1 MANISVSELLLD
13 PDFVDPCIV
22 VRSEETVSEEGY
34 VSYVQ
39 RRIPIIAS
47 IQSSGGDELMMT
59 PDLARTGGTYEINT
73 TFPLVTA
80 TDLNKAD
87 TVQWCGIEFVVIAVA
102 RFGNFGSHYEGVMT
116 IKTISPPAGF
126 LR

>member
-13 PDFVDPCIV
+13 PDFCDAVTVI
-22 VRSEETVSEEGY
+22 RSEEVVSEEGY
-34 VSYVQ
+34 VSYAT
-39 RRIPIIAS
+39 RRINVIAS
-47 IQSSGGDELMMT
+47 VQSAGGDELTMT

-87 TVQWCGIEFVVIAVA
+87 TVIWRDVEFVVIAVA
-102 RFGNFGSHYEGVMT
+102 RFGNFGSHYEGIMT
-116 IKTISPPAGF
+116 IKSISPKAGN
-126 LR
+126 R